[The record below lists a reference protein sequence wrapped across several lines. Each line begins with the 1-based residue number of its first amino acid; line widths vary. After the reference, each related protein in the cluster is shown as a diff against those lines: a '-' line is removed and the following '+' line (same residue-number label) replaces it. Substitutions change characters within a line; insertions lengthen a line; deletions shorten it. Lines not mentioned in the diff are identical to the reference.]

1 MDLLDILGKTPLV
14 SAGEVEGNKLYAKIE
29 YYNPSGSVKD
39 RAAYY
44 MIIMAKKRGLLKDGG
59 VIIEPTSGNT
69 GIGLAFIGAR
79 MGYKV
84 ILTLPEN
91 MSMERRQI
99 LAGYG
104 AQLVLTP
111 ASEGMKGAIA
121 KAEELVASYD
131 NAFMPNQFSNPDNAL
146 AHYETTAPEIFDAVD
161 ADYIVAGIGSG
172 GTVTGIGE
180 YIRDNKLD
188 AKVVGVEPQ
197 SSALLNGGKAG
208 AHKIQG
214 IGANFIPSLLNRD
227 VLDRV
232 QDITDEE
239 ALQGAKDLAEDFGI
253 IGGIS
258 AGAAYIGACKL
269 ASKVKGKN
277 IVFIVPDSAYKYL
290 SNNIYG

>member
-1 MDLLDILGKTPLV
+1 MELLDLLGKTPLV
-14 SAGEVEGNKLYAKIE
+14 YAGEVGGNKLYAKLE

-44 MIIMAKKRGLLKDGG
+44 MIMMAKKRGLLKDGG

-111 ASEGMKGAIA
+111 ASEGMKGAIS
-121 KAEELVASYD
+121 KAEELVASYN

-146 AHYETTAPEIFDAVD
+146 AHYETTAPEIFATVD

-197 SSALLNGGKAG
+197 SSPLLNGGKAG

-214 IGANFIPSLLNRD
+214 IGANFVPSLLNID

-232 QDITDEE
+232 LDITDEE
-239 ALQGAKDLAEDFGI
+239 AMQGAKDLAKDFGI

-258 AGAAYIGACKL
+258 AGAAYKGACKL
-269 ASKVKGKN
+269 ASEVKGKN

>member
-1 MDLLDILGKTPLV
+1 MELLDLLGKTPLV
-14 SAGEVEGNKLYAKIE
+14 NVGEVGGNKLYAKLE

-44 MIIMAKKRGLLKDGG
+44 MIMMAKRRGQLKDGG

-104 AQLVLTP
+104 AELVLTP
-111 ASEGMKGAIA
+111 ASEGMRGAIT
-121 KAEELVASYD
+121 KAEELLASYK

-146 AHYETTAPEIFDAVD
+146 AHYETTAPEIFGAIN

-197 SSALLNGGKAG
+197 SSPLLNGGKAG

-214 IGANFIPSLLNRD
+214 IGANFVPSLLKRE
-227 VLDRV
+227 VLEEV
-232 QDITDEE
+232 VDIADEE
-239 ALQGAKDLAEDFGI
+239 ALQGAKDLTKLFGI
-253 IGGIS
+253 TGGIS

-269 ASKVKGKN
+269 ASKVKGKH